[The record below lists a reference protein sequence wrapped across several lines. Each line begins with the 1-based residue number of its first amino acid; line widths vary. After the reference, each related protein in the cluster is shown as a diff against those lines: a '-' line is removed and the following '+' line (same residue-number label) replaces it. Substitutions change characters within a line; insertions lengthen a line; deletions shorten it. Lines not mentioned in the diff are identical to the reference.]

1 MVAARALRPLPR
13 SGILDHQ
20 NGGSA
25 LAARKKRAIVPGIG
39 IHLIGGSGSAGTT
52 LLAHLLDGLH
62 DIRSGPEAGLFHH
75 RGLYGHDETE
85 AFRVA
90 LYTCLTEQAPA
101 PGIAVKNL
109 HVPLVPQV
117 FFMERDWYGAPTAVD
132 ELALL
137 DSSAGLADFLT
148 RVKTAMG
155 ATQEIEGDFTWIDH
169 TPRNV
174 VGAPDFVTYV
184 PGGKIIH
191 MIRDGR
197 DVVLSLALRYRNEA
211 PGHDMET
218 YVSAGAV
225 RWTWDTRQGLRARG
239 LPGYLEVRYEELV
252 ADPVTQ
258 LNRILEHIEK
268 PPITQE
274 QLDSH
279 RSPTA
284 DKDAHRFKG
293 GDKPTW
299 GAQPTGP
306 ISTASVGR
314 WRKHLDDRA
323 LADLYRIRFEIQE
336 DATAYWFGEL
346 MEELGYK

>member
-1 MVAARALRPLPR
+1 MAP
-13 SGILDHQ
+13 
-20 NGGSA
+20 
-25 LAARKKRAIVPGIG
+25 RKKREIVPGIG
-39 IHLIGGSGSAGTT
+39 IHLIGGSGSSGTT

-62 DIRSGPEAGLFHH
+62 DIRSGPEVGLFHH
-75 RGLYGHDETE
+75 QDLYGHEET
-85 AFRVA
+85 ADFRVA
-90 LYTCLTEQAPA
+90 LYRCLTQQVLAPSMA
-101 PGIAVKNL
+101 IKKL
-109 HVPLVPQV
+109 QLPLIPAV
-117 FFMERDWYGAPTAVD
+117 FFMERDWYGVPTAAD

-137 DSSAGLADFLT
+137 QESASLADFLT

-155 ATQEIEGDFTWIDH
+155 AAQEIEGDFTWIDH

-174 VGAPDFVTYV
+174 VGAPGFVTHV
-184 PGGKIIH
+184 PGGKFVH
-191 MIRDGR
+191 VIRDGR
-197 DVVLSLALRYRNEA
+197 DVVLSLALRYREEA

-252 ADPVTQ
+252 ADPLNQ

-268 PPITQE
+268 PPITQD
-274 QLDSH
+274 QLDAH
-279 RSPTA
+279 QSPTA
-284 DKDAHRFKG
+284 EKDGRRFKG

-299 GAQPTGP
+299 GSQPNGP

-314 WRKHLDDRA
+314 WKQHLDDRA

-346 MEELGYK
+346 MEELGYN

>member
-1 MVAARALRPLPR
+1 V
-13 SGILDHQ
+13 
-20 NGGSA
+20 
-25 LAARKKRAIVPGIG
+25 AARKKREVVPGIG
-39 IHLIGGSGSAGTT
+39 IHLIGGSGSSGTT

-75 RGLYGHDETE
+75 RALYSHGDAE
-85 AFRVA
+85 AFRVG
-90 LYTCLTEQAPA
+90 LYRCLCEQVPAPA
-101 PGIAVKNL
+101 IAVKNL
-109 HVPLVPQV
+109 HLPLVPQV
-117 FFMERDWYGAPTAVD
+117 FFMERDWYGVPDAAA

-137 DSSAGLADFLT
+137 DESTDLADFLK
-148 RVKTAMG
+148 RVKAAMG
-155 ATQEIEGDFTWIDH
+155 AAQEIEGDFTWIDH
-169 TPRNV
+169 TPRNG

-184 PGGKIIH
+184 PGGKFIH
-191 MIRDGR
+191 VIRDGR
-197 DVVLSLALRYRNEA
+197 DVVLSLALRYREEA

-239 LPGYLEVRYEELV
+239 LPGYMEVRYEDLV
-252 ADPVTQ
+252 TEPLTQ

-268 PPITQE
+268 PPITAE
-274 QLDSH
+274 QLKTH
-279 RSPTA
+279 QSPTA
-284 DKDAHRFKG
+284 EADARRFKG

-299 GAQPTGP
+299 GHQPTGP
-306 ISTASVGR
+306 ISASSVGR